1 MCFLHFLNG
10 TDKFPMIE
18 KRLAPIVKGI
28 ITMMF
33 YLFKILTKKSQQ
45 KKKD

>member
-10 TDKFPMIE
+10 TDKLPMIE
-18 KRLAPIVKGI
+18 KRLAPIVKEI
-28 ITMMF
+28 ITMF

>member
-10 TDKFPMIE
+10 TDKLPMIE

-28 ITMMF
+28 ITMF

>member
-10 TDKFPMIE
+10 TDKLPMIE

-28 ITMMF
+28 ITMF
-33 YLFKILTKKSQQ
+33 YLFKILTKESQQ